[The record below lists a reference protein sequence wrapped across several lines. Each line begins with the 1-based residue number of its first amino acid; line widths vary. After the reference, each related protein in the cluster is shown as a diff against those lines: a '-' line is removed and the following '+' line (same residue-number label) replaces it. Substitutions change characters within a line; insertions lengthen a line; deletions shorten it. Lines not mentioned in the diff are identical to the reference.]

1 VAAFHCLTF
10 LTDYGLEDAF
20 VGVCH
25 GVALQIAPD
34 ARVIDISHL
43 IPPGDIRRGAA
54 VLAQSVPYL
63 PTAVHVAVVD
73 PGVGTQR
80 RAIAVEAGDSVFV
93 GPDNGLLTWAITAAG
108 GARRA
113 VALSNRDLWRDTVTA
128 TFHGRDIFM
137 PVAAWLATGVPLDRA
152 GDPIDVTDLVPLPA
166 PAFQV
171 TGRAAR
177 AEVIMVDRFGNVQLS
192 LPGDEA
198 DRAGLVRGATVTL
211 AWDGAEITV
220 PVGATFGDVR
230 PGELVCYRDSS
241 GLVAIAVAGGNAA
254 ERLGLRPGSALT
266 LTVGS

>member
-43 IPPGDIRRGAA
+43 IPPGDIQRGAA
-54 VLAQSVPYL
+54 VLAQAVPYL

-80 RAIAVEAGDSVFV
+80 RAIAVEAGGSVFV
-93 GPDNGLLTWAITAAG
+93 GPDNGLLTWAITAVG

-113 VALSNRDLWRDTVTA
+113 VVLSNRGLWRDTVTA

-152 GDPIDVTDLVPLPA
+152 GDPLAVTDLVPLPA

-177 AEVIMVDRFGNVQLS
+177 AEVITVDRFGNVQLS

-198 DRAGLVRGATVTL
+198 DRAGLVPGATVSL
-211 AWDGAEITV
+211 AWDGGEITV
-220 PVGATFGDVR
+220 PVGTTFGDVR

-241 GLVAIAVAGGNAA
+241 GYVAIAVAGDNAA
-254 ERLGLRPGSALT
+254 ARLGLRPGSALT
-266 LTVGS
+266 LTVSS